1 MKIKKI
7 NLLIAIVIG
16 LSMSAC
22 DDFMDIVPDNVA
34 TLDQAFAMRNTTER
48 YLFSLYSM
56 MPRHGANDQNGVMLS
71 DELWAVYPYNTNVA
85 WKIARGEQN
94 VVSPIQDY
102 WNGANGGRRLFIP
115 IRDCNTFLE
124 NVGKVPD
131 IEAHELIRWSA
142 EAKFIKAYL
151 LFWMVERY
159 GPIPVMR
166 ENLPIDASVDEV
178 RVRREPVDE
187 VFSYI
192 IGLIDE
198 AIPGLPDIIDNEAT
212 ELGRITKVAAMAMKA
227 KILVTAASP
236 LFNGNTD
243 YAQFVDHN
251 KKPYFNQEYSAEK
264 WRIAAEAAKEA
275 IDFAHTNGHKLYYQE
290 TGQLGQAV
298 LSDTTVIQLGI
309 RGSVTERWNSELL
322 WGDPNN
328 RLNQIVY
335 TPRSWDPANSHYFLQ
350 GRYGPPLKMIEM
362 FYSDNGVPIWE
373 DREWNYSERYDL
385 AVADATDRY
394 NIMEGYTTVKLHFN
408 RENRFYA
415 SIGFDGGSWYGQG
428 RFNDKDPFYLMGK
441 MGQAAG
447 VIDREFHSPTG
458 YWPKKMV
465 HYENEVRSTGYVQVW
480 YPWPVIRLADLYL
493 LYAEAANEFGGP
505 SEEVY
510 EYINL
515 VRERAGL
522 PTVQDSWSNYSTS
535 PEKYR
540 SKEGLRSIIQQE
552 RTIELMFEAH
562 RFSDLRR
569 WKKAIDELNGNIISG
584 WNIMQKEAL
593 AYYKPRVLFIQEFTP
608 KHYLWPLSEN
618 SILVNPNLDQSPG
631 W

>member
-1 MKIKKI
+1 
-7 NLLIAIVIG
+7 
-16 LSMSAC
+16 
-22 DDFMDIVPDNVA
+22 
-34 TLDQAFAMRNTTER
+34 
-48 YLFSLYSM
+48 
-56 MPRHGANDQNGVMLS
+56 
-71 DELWAVYPYNTNVA
+71 
-85 WKIARGEQN
+85 
-94 VVSPIQDY
+94 
-102 WNGANGGRRLFIP
+102 
-115 IRDCNTFLE
+115 
-124 NVGKVPD
+124 
-131 IEAHELIRWSA
+131 
-142 EAKFIKAYL
+142 
-151 LFWMVERY
+151 
-159 GPIPVMR
+159 
-166 ENLPIDASVDEV
+166 
-178 RVRREPVDE
+178 
-187 VFSYI
+187 
-192 IGLIDE
+192 
-198 AIPGLPDIIDNEAT
+198 
-212 ELGRITKVAAMAMKA
+212 
-227 KILVTAASP
+227 
-236 LFNGNTD
+236 
-243 YAQFVDHN
+243 
-251 KKPYFNQEYSAEK
+251 
-264 WRIAAEAAKEA
+264 
-275 IDFAHTNGHKLYYQE
+275 
-290 TGQLGQAV
+290 
-298 LSDTTVIQLGI
+298 
-309 RGSVTERWNSELL
+309 
-322 WGDPNN
+322 
-328 RLNQIVY
+328 
-335 TPRSWDPANSHYFLQ
+335 
-350 GRYGPPLKMIEM
+350 
-362 FYSDNGVPIWE
+362 
-373 DREWNYSERYDL
+373 
-385 AVADATDRY
+385 
-394 NIMEGYTTVKLHFN
+394 MEGYTTVKLHFN

-465 HYENEVRSTGYVQVW
+465 HYENEVRPTGYVQVW

-505 SEEVY
+505 SGEVY